1 MPFSFILLVYI
12 NIEKFSHHNTLVS
25 SIVMS
30 RDFHFVSCRG
40 RMCPLFAILFG
51 MGRSTLAHLFSMVV
65 LGSNLIVHAVGE
77 YLTCILCFFATV
89 RRTVYR
95 RCTAL
100 YVKLRCSFLF
110 NKRLLFNYFC
120 CLFYGSSPKRRMS
133 SGGELEAPRNAG

>member
-1 MPFSFILLVYI
+1 MPFSFILIVYI

-65 LGSNLIVHAVGE
+65 LGSKLIVHAVDE
-77 YLTCILCFFATV
+77 YLTCILCFFSTV

-95 RCTAL
+95 RCTSL
-100 YVKLRCSFLF
+100 YVKLRRSFLLISAF
-110 NKRLLFNYFC
+110 FLIIFAVF
-120 CLFYGSSPKRRMS
+120 FM
-133 SGGELEAPRNAG
+133 EAPRNAG